1 MRRKMWSSRVSPRS
15 KDNGVV
21 ARPSR
26 QLSGRCSARLGAGT
40 RSQESG
46 RMLLEGRVVEVCRSE
61 AAQQYNHHLLA
72 APAGNSQD
80 GRALIRPCMG
90 AVVLLWFRLIHSML
104 RISPGKGAATGE
116 GCSSSR

>member
-15 KDNGVV
+15 KDNGAV

-26 QLSGRCSARLGAGT
+26 QLSARCSARLGVGT
-40 RSQESG
+40 RSQDSG

-80 GRALIRPCMG
+80 GLALIGPCMAEWWCCSG
-90 AVVLLWFRLIHSML
+90 SGSYVEDIA
-104 RISPGKGAATGE
+104 GQ
-116 GCSSSR
+116 GCSHW